1 MELIHL
7 DEAHLLDFQTLYTE
21 FFMELREKQGWKPA
35 EEEAYRKEA
44 ESYFRR
50 GDLIFLA
57 LENNRAVGFIR
68 VSSLE
73 DYFKVFKDIIEEIY
87 VKPGFRGKGIGR
99 ALVERAEK
107 EVLKHDSSLYLLVL
121 PQDKDA
127 IGFWKRL
134 GYDVINTVELM
145 KDLEPSNGMAFH
157 TVELL
162 GERFRIFGWKGERFA
177 DEERR
182 FMELLERFYEE
193 GGTKKEFL
201 ELVNRALE
209 GWLE

>member
-1 MELIHL
+1 MEIIRLTEERL
-7 DEAHLLDFQTLYTE
+7 PDFQTLYTE
-21 FFMELREKQGWKPA
+21 FFMELREKQGWEPA

-57 LENNRAVGFIR
+57 LENTRPVGFIR

-73 DYFKVFKDIIEEIY
+73 DYFKIEEIY

-99 ALVERAEK
+99 ALVEIVEE
-107 EVLKHDSSLYLLVL
+107 EVKKHDDTLYLLVL

-127 IGFWKRL
+127 IGFWKGL

-145 KDLEPSNGMAFH
+145 KDLEPSNGVAFH
-157 TVELL
+157 TVEFL
-162 GERFRIFGWKGERFA
+162 GERFRIFGWKGEEFA
-177 DEERR
+177 DEERH
-182 FMELLERFYEE
+182 FMELLEKFYEE

>member
-21 FFMELREKQGWKPA
+21 FFMELRGKQGWKPA

-50 GDLIFLA
+50 GDLVFLA

-73 DYFKVFKDIIEEIY
+73 DYFKIEEIY

-99 ALVERAEK
+99 ALVERVEE
-107 EVLKHDSSLYLLVL
+107 EVKKHDDALYLLVL

-145 KDLEPSNGMAFH
+145 KDLESSNGTAFH

-162 GERFRIFGWKGERFA
+162 GERFRIFGWKGEEFT

-182 FMELLERFYEE
+182 FMVLLERFYDE